1 MFFEKAVSHFVYQNH
16 AATTNA
22 VQTCREFNA
31 VSKPKNS
38 DKFIEQKLKSE
49 RCNFCRSQLAPY
61 EQGLAKLG
69 NLKNVKPGTDDD

>member
-1 MFFEKAVSHFVYQNH
+1 MFFEKAESHFVYQNH

-31 VSKPKNS
+31 VTKPKSS

-61 EQGLAKLG
+61 EQGFAMLG
-69 NLKNVKPGTDDD
+69 I

>member
-31 VSKPKNS
+31 VSQPKNS
-38 DKFIEQKLKSE
+38 DKFIEQKL
-49 RCNFCRSQLAPY
+49 
-61 EQGLAKLG
+61 
-69 NLKNVKPGTDDD
+69 

>member
-22 VQTCREFNA
+22 VQTCWEFNA

-61 EQGLAKLG
+61 GQGLALFW
-69 NLKNVKPGTDDD
+69 NLKNVRP